1 MAVASLM
8 QEMSINMHP
17 STSYR
22 KPPGPMSSLSS
33 SLLVLAVDKYVGSKG
48 RRIFQKERVA
58 EVFHLL
64 NIVAYCVEGH
74 TGVYDRVH
82 WRII

>member
-1 MAVASLM
+1 
-8 QEMSINMHP
+8 MHP
-17 STSYR
+17 SASYR
-22 KPPGPMSSLSS
+22 KPLGHVSSLSS
-33 SLLVLAVDKYVGSKG
+33 SLLVLKADKYVGSKG

-64 NIVAYCVEGH
+64 NIAAYYVEGH
-74 TGVYDRVH
+74 SGVYNRVH